1 MFLLSRDDA
10 LLKKQMVDVF
20 PALDGVFKFGPFCRP
35 ASHRLV
41 GTSCH
46 SNWSSSHTRAIQHC
60 YVTTNAVHNCFST
73 NRALSIGVL
82 ISFEHH
88 IDAHHIN
95 TLMHDCCHRQCDR
108 AGWMEEVTNVVSL
121 SINHISFTTTNKGN
135 ISHLQLHILA
145 CAHLEH
151 LYLHNLFESPTPSF
165 VSFPISARV
174 VQGHVQCGEES
185 RGGRT
190 QSLNSRDPQHLQL
203 QHFQVSQD

>member
-1 MFLLSRDDA
+1 MKYVSLQPPTLLSRDGA

-60 YVTTNAVHNCFST
+60 YVTTNAVQNCFST

-95 TLMHDCCHRQCDR
+95 TLMHDCCHSQCDR

-121 SINHISFTTTNKGN
+121 S
-135 ISHLQLHILA
+135 Q
-145 CAHLEH
+145 
-151 LYLHNLFESPTPSF
+151 
-165 VSFPISARV
+165 
-174 VQGHVQCGEES
+174 
-185 RGGRT
+185 
-190 QSLNSRDPQHLQL
+190 
-203 QHFQVSQD
+203 